1 MTQAEVTLAGAGM
14 SLNSPITVT
23 AEVHADGSIMETAP
37 AAKKKKTNS
46 VKAKAVKASTSKS
59 QNNSETNQ
67 MDLTAMIVAALSSG
81 PVLNSLTEVVMSR
94 CQAGLSGNATEPP
107 RNAISGS
114 VPVVGSQGSSETGYV
129 VTPLD
134 TPSVHPQLLSTDT
147 RAEVIS
153 QQEQVRGSREADVGG
168 DFLRPPPHI
177 TTARWRTVCTSPT

>member
-1 MTQAEVTLAGAGM
+1 M

-23 AEVHADGSIMETAP
+23 AEVHADCSIMETAP
-37 AAKKKKTNS
+37 AAKEKKTNS
-46 VKAKAVKASTSKS
+46 GKAKAVKASTSKS
-59 QNNSETNQ
+59 QNNFETNQ
-67 MDLTAMIVAALSSG
+67 MDLSAMIVAALSSG

-134 TPSVHPQLLSTDT
+134 TPSVHPQLLRTDT

-153 QQEQVRGSREADVGG
+153 QQEQTCTVVIFCGPPSYHNSQVADSLYESHLVIAGI
-168 DFLRPPPHI
+168 LYWTR
-177 TTARWRTVCTSPT
+177 